1 MQTTRWLAPPPF
13 GRHIAPTGRNMSGLS
28 PRGDGDARG
37 IEPLAHRQESR
48 LGSGPQC
55 LRFRRHGGFTLI
67 ELLVVVALIAITS
80 ATISLALRDPTE
92 LQLQREAQR
101 LAALLETAR
110 AESRAS
116 GLAVRW
122 IPKSVK
128 TGEDFQFTGLPKTI
142 QLPSR
147 WLGDPVAVTI
157 ENATAVNPGLVL
169 GPEPIIPAQR
179 LRLQLGDQRVVLGT
193 DGLAAFEVVNP

>member
-1 MQTTRWLAPPPF
+1 LTG
-13 GRHIAPTGRNMSGLS
+13 GRP
-28 PRGDGDARG
+28 ARH
-37 IEPLAHRQESR
+37 A
-48 LGSGPQC
+48 
-55 LRFRRHGGFTLI
+55 GFTLI

-92 LQLQREAQR
+92 VQLQREAQR

-122 IPKSVK
+122 IPKGLKS
-128 TGEDFQFTGLPKTI
+128 EDDFRFEGLPAKL
-142 QLPSR
+142 QLPTR
-147 WLGDPVAVTI
+147 WLGDPVAVQI
-157 ENATAVNPGLVL
+157 ENARVANPGLVL

-179 LRLQLGDQRVVLGT
+179 LVLQLGSQRLVLGT
-193 DGLAAFEVVNP
+193 DGLGAFDIVGP

>member
-1 MQTTRWLAPPPF
+1 MAAPAARAVTRTSAP
-13 GRHIAPTGRNMSGLS
+13 GS
-28 PRGDGDARG
+28 DA
-37 IEPLAHRQESR
+37 
-48 LGSGPQC
+48 GSS
-55 LRFRRHGGFTLI
+55 GGFTLI

-80 ATISLALRDPTE
+80 ATITLALRDPQE

-128 TGEDFQFTGLPKTI
+128 PDEDFHFEGLPRSI

-147 WLGDPVAVTI
+147 WLGEPVAVVV
-157 ENATAVNPGLVL
+157 ENATVVNPGLIL
-169 GPEPIIPAQR
+169 GPEPVIPAQR
-179 LRLQLGDQRVVLGT
+179 LWLQLGSQRVVLGT
-193 DGLAAFEVVNP
+193 DGLSAFDVVTE

>member
-1 MQTTRWLAPPPF
+1 MAAPVARAVTPTSVPGSKPAVPRGRS
-13 GRHIAPTGRNMSGLS
+13 GRHL
-28 PRGDGDARG
+28 
-37 IEPLAHRQESR
+37 
-48 LGSGPQC
+48 
-55 LRFRRHGGFTLI
+55 GFTLI

-92 LQLQREAQR
+92 VQLQREAQR

-122 IPKSVK
+122 IPKGLKS
-128 TGEDFQFTGLPKTI
+128 EDDFRFEGLPPSLR
-142 QLPSR
+142 LPTR
-147 WLGDPVAVTI
+147 WLGDPVAVQI
-157 ENATAVNPGLVL
+157 ENASAANPGLVL

-179 LRLQLGDQRVVLGT
+179 LVLQLGSQRLVLGT
-193 DGLAAFEVVNP
+193 DGLGAFDVVGP

>member
-1 MQTTRWLAPPPF
+1 MRPA
-13 GRHIAPTGRNMSGLS
+13 GRH
-28 PRGDGDARG
+28 D
-37 IEPLAHRQESR
+37 
-48 LGSGPQC
+48 
-55 LRFRRHGGFTLI
+55 RHAGFTLI

-122 IPKSVK
+122 VPKGAK
-128 TGEDFQFTGLPKTI
+128 PGDDFRFEGLPRTL

-147 WLGDPVAVTI
+147 WLGEPVAVQV
-157 ENATAVNPGLVL
+157 ENAGTTDPFVVL
-169 GPEPIIPAQR
+169 GPEPVIPAQR
-179 LRLQLGDQRVVLGT
+179 LLLQLGSQRLELGT
-193 DGLAAFEVVNP
+193 DGLAAFDVLTP

>member
-1 MQTTRWLAPPPF
+1 V
-13 GRHIAPTGRNMSGLS
+13 
-28 PRGDGDARG
+28 
-37 IEPLAHRQESR
+37 PLACGRSR
-48 LGSGPQC
+48 SS
-55 LRFRRHGGFTLI
+55 GFTLI

-80 ATISLALRDPTE
+80 ATISLALRDPAE

-122 IPKSVK
+122 IPRGTKAE
-128 TGEDFQFTGLPKTI
+128 EDFHFAGLPRTL

-147 WLGDPVAVTI
+147 WLGEPVAVQI
-157 ENATAVNPGLVL
+157 ENASAANPALIL
-169 GPEPIIPAQR
+169 GPEPVIPAQR
-179 LRLQLGDQRVVLGT
+179 LRLQLGSQRVVLAT
-193 DGLAAFEVVNP
+193 DGLAAFDIVTPQ

>member
-1 MQTTRWLAPPPF
+1 MAAPAA
-13 GRHIAPTGRNMSGLS
+13 RAVTPTSV
-28 PRGDGDARG
+28 RGSKRCRA
-37 IEPLAHRQESR
+37 AS
-48 LGSGPQC
+48 
-55 LRFRRHGGFTLI
+55 GFTLI

-122 IPKSVK
+122 VPKGAN
-128 TGEDFQFTGLPKTI
+128 TGDDFHFVGLPRTI
-142 QLPSR
+142 KLPSR

-157 ENATAVNPGLVL
+157 PTATAANPGLIL
-169 GPEPIIPAQR
+169 GPEPVIPAQR
-179 LRLQLGDQRVVLGT
+179 LRLQLGNQSLELGT
-193 DGLAAFEVVNP
+193 DGLAAFDVVTVP

>member
-1 MQTTRWLAPPPF
+1 VPAARVVTRTSAPGSEA
-13 GRHIAPTGRNMSGLS
+13 GRT
-28 PRGDGDARG
+28 
-37 IEPLAHRQESR
+37 
-48 LGSGPQC
+48 
-55 LRFRRHGGFTLI
+55 GGFTLI
-67 ELLVVVALIAITS
+67 ELLVVVALIAIAS
-80 ATISLALRDPTE
+80 ATISLSLRDPTE

-122 IPKSVK
+122 VPKAVK
-128 TGEDFQFTGLPKTI
+128 TGEDFHFDGLPRTL

-157 ENATAVNPGLVL
+157 ENANPVNPGLVL
-169 GPEPIIPAQR
+169 GPEPVIPAQR
-179 LRLQLGDQRVVLGT
+179 LLLQLGNQRVMLGT
-193 DGLAAFEVVNP
+193 DGLAAFDVVQ

>member
-1 MQTTRWLAPPPF
+1 MAVPVARVVTRTSAPGSDA
-13 GRHIAPTGRNMSGLS
+13 GRA
-28 PRGDGDARG
+28 
-37 IEPLAHRQESR
+37 
-48 LGSGPQC
+48 
-55 LRFRRHGGFTLI
+55 GGFTLV

-92 LQLQREAQR
+92 LQLQREAQW

-122 IPKSVK
+122 VPKAIK
-128 TGEDFQFTGLPKTI
+128 IGEDFHFEGLPKTI
-142 QLPSR
+142 QMPSR
-147 WLGDPVAVTI
+147 WLGEPVAVSI
-157 ENATAVNPGLVL
+157 ENVNAANPGVAL

-179 LRLQLGDQRVVLGT
+179 LLLQLGNQRLVLGT
-193 DGLAAFEVVNP
+193 DGLSAFDIVQ

>member
-1 MQTTRWLAPPPF
+1 MPAARVVTPTSAP
-13 GRHIAPTGRNMSGLS
+13 
-28 PRGDGDARG
+28 
-37 IEPLAHRQESR
+37 
-48 LGSGPQC
+48 GSKAGNT
-55 LRFRRHGGFTLI
+55 GGFTLI

-122 IPKSVK
+122 LPKSAK
-128 TGEDFQFTGLPKTI
+128 TGEDFQFAGLPRTL

-157 ENATAVNPGLVL
+157 ENATAQNPGLVL

-193 DGLAAFEVVNP
+193 DGLAAFEVVDP

>member
-1 MQTTRWLAPPPF
+1 MTRTSVP
-13 GRHIAPTGRNMSGLS
+13 GSK
-28 PRGDGDARG
+28 PR
-37 IEPLAHRQESR
+37 
-48 LGSGPQC
+48 
-55 LRFRRHGGFTLI
+55 GFTLI

-122 IPKSVK
+122 IPKGAKS
-128 TGEDFQFTGLPKTI
+128 GEDFQFVGLPRTI

-147 WLGDPVAVTI
+147 WLGEPVAVQI
-157 ENATAVNPGLVL
+157 ENASAVNPGLSL
-169 GPEPIIPAQR
+169 GPEPVIPAQR
-179 LRLQLGDQRVVLGT
+179 LRLQLGSQRIVLGT
-193 DGLAAFEVVNP
+193 DGLSAFDVITP

>member
-1 MQTTRWLAPPPF
+1 MTLTSAP
-13 GRHIAPTGRNMSGLS
+13 GNK
-28 PRGDGDARG
+28 PR
-37 IEPLAHRQESR
+37 
-48 LGSGPQC
+48 
-55 LRFRRHGGFTLI
+55 GFTLI

-80 ATISLALRDPTE
+80 ATISLALRDPAE

-101 LAALLETAR
+101 LAALLEAAR

-122 IPKSVK
+122 IPAAIK
-128 TGEDFQFTGLPKTI
+128 TGDDFRFEGLPRTI

-157 ENATAVNPGLVL
+157 ANASATNPGLVL
-169 GPEPIIPAQR
+169 GPEPLIPAQR
-179 LRLQLGDQRVVLGT
+179 LQLQLGSQRVVLGT
-193 DGLAAFEVVNP
+193 DGLSAFDVIPPQ